1 MRASA
6 SEFLS
11 SGRVGPVVA
20 GDGAFFWAC
29 EYASNA
35 VRFGRG
41 YAWVGGT
48 WRELAL
54 SCCDPAAADR
64 GQLAPGAIC

>member
-6 SEFLS
+6 SESLS

-20 GDGAFFWAC
+20 GAFFWAC

-41 YAWVGGT
+41 YTLVGWT

-64 GQLAPGAIC
+64 GQLAPGALC